1 MGVNENDTPG
11 RMDPVYVDAESSP
24 DNLILKPME
33 ALKSQSLDAINLN
46 LRGNFNPQALS
57 NIDDEKLA
65 VYVY

>member
-1 MGVNENDTPG
+1 
-11 RMDPVYVDAESSP
+11 MDPVYVDAESSP

-33 ALKSQSLDAINLN
+33 DLKAQSLDVINLN

-57 NIDDEKLA
+57 SVNNESLA